1 MKNTRHSS
9 CKALNAFIP
18 RRIEAD
24 EWVTTHQGL
33 VIFGSCWLN
42 AYLKAELCLSLEYLP
57 CYPGTCLG
65 VGEGVV
71 VVLHAEAAGLGD
83 GLELVVRQGGKLAT
97 GDTKRV
103 EELIVGIVHPI
114 DAEDGLEAALVEGS
128 VVGHKGQTLYQRLYL
143 CPDFREDGG
152 IFCVF
157 PAKAMNLRTPVV
169 VVVRLGLNEGVE
181 GIDYLAVPNDN
192 DTNRADAAALVVGG
206 LKINCCKIFHLPF
219 NHLLDPLPF

>member
-1 MKNTRHSS
+1 M
-9 CKALNAFIP
+9 
-18 RRIEAD
+18 
-24 EWVTTHQGL
+24 
-33 VIFGSCWLN
+33 
-42 AYLKAELCLSLEYLP
+42 
-57 CYPGTCLG
+57 
-65 VGEGVV
+65 

-83 GLELVVRQGGKLAT
+83 SLELVVGQGGELAT
-97 GDTKRV
+97 GDTEGV

-114 DAEDGLEAALVEGS
+114 DAEDGFEATLVEGS

-181 GIDYLAVPNDN
+181 RIDYLAVTNDN
-192 DTNRADAAALVVGG
+192 DTNRANRTALIIGG
-206 LKINCCKIFHLPF
+206 LKIYCCKFLHTCSVLVIAILARTKFLFIEFFPINGHF
-219 NHLLDPLPF
+219 GGNI

>member
-1 MKNTRHSS
+1 M
-9 CKALNAFIP
+9 
-18 RRIEAD
+18 
-24 EWVTTHQGL
+24 
-33 VIFGSCWLN
+33 
-42 AYLKAELCLSLEYLP
+42 
-57 CYPGTCLG
+57 
-65 VGEGVV
+65 

-83 GLELVVRQGGKLAT
+83 GLELVVRQGGELAT
-97 GDTKRV
+97 GDTKGV

-114 DAEDGLEAALVEGS
+114 DAKDGLEATLVEGS

-152 IFCVF
+152 IFCVS
-157 PAKAMNLRTPVV
+157 PAKAMDLRTPVV

-181 GIDYLAVPNDN
+181 GIDYLSVTNDN

-206 LKINCCKIFHLPF
+206 LKINCCKIFHLSF